1 MKKVSTLSAYTLLG
15 MFLCFCTLVE
25 AQDFKI
31 QEVQDDVDNSGIP
44 GASGYAE
51 VTNTTTGFTAVSS
64 TKQLSGK
71 SASSG
76 SIVTSVPCA
85 LKAVTYAL

>member
-64 TKQLSGK
+64 TN
-71 SASSG
+71 SAF
-76 SIVTSVPCA
+76 A
-85 LKAVTYAL
+85 LPSNNRKTPTDHFYMLLFDTN